1 MDNSSRSGLPR
12 RALITGASRGIGRAT
27 AHALAQAG
35 FDVALLGRSLDR
47 LQPVVDELAEY
58 DVVAKGY
65 AIELTDIPQVQPRMV
80 EIIQD
85 FGAFSVL
92 INNAGMG
99 YTGALATMP
108 LHHWQQVMDLNLT
121 SIFQC
126 IQAALP
132 SLRSGGGGTIV
143 NISSIA
149 AKSAFPDWGAYTA
162 SKAALVAFSKVL
174 AVEERANG
182 IRVVMVTPG
191 SVNTPLWDTDTVHAD
206 FDRSQMLTPEI
217 VAQTILSTVLL
228 PPQAVIEDIVLMPA
242 GGAL

>member
-1 MDNSSRSGLPR
+1 MDNSPRSDLLR

-35 FDVALLGRSLDR
+35 YDVALLGRSLER
-47 LQPVVDELAEY
+47 LQPVVDEMAEY
-58 DVVAKGY
+58 GVVAKGY
-65 AIELTDIPQVQPRMV
+65 AIELADIPQVQPRMV
-80 EIIQD
+80 EIIED
-85 FGAFSVL
+85 FGPFSVL

-99 YTGALATMP
+99 YTGSLATTP

-132 SLRSGGGGTIV
+132 TLRSGGGTIV

-149 AKSAFPDWGAYTA
+149 AKSAFPDWGAYSV
-162 SKAALVAFSKVL
+162 SKAGLVSLSKVL
-174 AVEERANG
+174 AVEERAHG

-206 FDRSQMLTPEI
+206 FDRSQMLTPEL
-217 VAQTILSTVLL
+217 VAQTILSTILL
-228 PPQAVIEDIVLMPA
+228 PTYAVIEDIVLMPA

>member
-1 MDNSSRSGLPR
+1 MDNSPRSDLPR

-47 LQPVVDELAEY
+47 LQPVVEEVAAY
-58 DVVAKGY
+58 GVMAKGY
-65 AIELTDIPQVQPRMV
+65 GVELADQSGLPTRLAEV
-80 EIIQD
+80 IQD
-85 FGAFSVL
+85 FGSFSVL

-121 SIFQC
+121 AVFQC

-132 SLRSGGGGTIV
+132 SLRAGGGGTIV

-149 AKSAFPDWGAYTA
+149 AKSAFPEWGAYSV
-162 SKAALVAFSKVL
+162 SKAGLVALSKVL
-174 AVEERANG
+174 AVEERTHG

-191 SVNTPLWDTDTVHAD
+191 SVNTPLWDTATVQAD
-206 FDRSQMLTPEI
+206 FDRSQMLTPDL
-217 VAQTILSTVLL
+217 VAQTILSAVLL
-228 PPQAVIEDIVLMPA
+228 PAHAVIEDIVLMPA